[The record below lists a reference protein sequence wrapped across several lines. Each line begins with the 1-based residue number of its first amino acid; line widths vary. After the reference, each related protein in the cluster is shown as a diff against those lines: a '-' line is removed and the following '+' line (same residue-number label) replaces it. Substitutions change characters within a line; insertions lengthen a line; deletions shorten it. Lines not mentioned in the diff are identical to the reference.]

1 MISSRDKI
9 NYLVILLCIIIVILS
24 VSFQKN
30 IDEEQFYGILI
41 IVGILILATIYILAG
56 NTEEHFTQDKT
67 RNCYNINKESRGYQN
82 KIYDRLEGL
91 MEIEE
96 KDRRN
101 IEYNNEM
108 EKIIEMEHYNSDY
121 IANGERFNL

>member
-9 NYLVILLCIIIVILS
+9 NYLVILLCVIIIILS
-24 VSFQKN
+24 VSFKKN

-41 IVGILILATIYILAG
+41 IVAILILATIYILVG
-56 NTEEHFTQDKT
+56 NKQEHFTQDKT
-67 RNCYNINKESRGYQN
+67 RNCYNINKESQGYQN

-96 KDRRN
+96 KDRKN
-101 IEYNNEM
+101 IEYDNEM
-108 EKIIEMEHYNSDY
+108 EKIIEMGHYNLDY
-121 IANGERFNL
+121 IANGETF